1 MKPVDSK
8 FTFNYYFRCM
18 RSLLL
23 ILLVM
28 PLVFFGQTKT
38 PAKKGAKVPPRDT
51 LATVQRSPSDT
62 LDPRDTLIQ
71 AGGQFAVYSKRGRG
85 KDRRLKLCVQLT
97 GVNILNHCINDSI
110 TRDPETVT
118 ELWRTDEGDSTFV
131 LLYVDAFT
139 KGDFG
144 KLCDGGHETKLM
156 FFRWN
161 YITNKAILKQRTI
174 ASCVKAITNMSKGV
188 DLNAW
193 DAKSPLVFEYHK
205 GSAFLEVK
213 FDPANYKAGLQSG
226 KASVESGD

>member
-1 MKPVDSK
+1 
-8 FTFNYYFRCM
+8 M

-23 ILLVM
+23 ILLVV
-28 PLVFFGQTKT
+28 PLTFFGQTKT
-38 PAKKGAKVPPRDT
+38 PPKKGAKAPKDT
-51 LATVQRSPSDT
+51 VARARVSPSDT

-71 AGGQFAVYSKRGRG
+71 ASGQFAVYNKRGRG
-85 KDRRLKLCVQLT
+85 KDRRLKLCIQLT
-97 GVNILNHCINDSI
+97 GVNILNYCINDSI

-131 LLYVDAFT
+131 LIYVDAFT

-161 YITNKAILKQRTI
+161 YVTNKALLRQRTI
-174 ASCVKAITNMSKGV
+174 ASCVKAVTNMSKGL
-188 DLNAW
+188 DINAW

-205 GSAFLEVK
+205 GGGFLEVK

-226 KASVESGD
+226 KASVEAGGE